1 MRLRQAPA
9 LARQAGGH
17 QGGATQNE
25 ADGAA
30 VYPNGGEALREAV
43 DELEVGHNGVL
54 LRGRVGLEEERG
66 GSVDDV
72 QRHAVGKL
80 DLLERGLLRDDVV
93 DVRGQERVGGQQ
105 RLAQVALDRGFE
117 LLFGR
122 GGDAVQREELADV
135 GEVV

>member
-1 MRLRQAPA
+1 M
-9 LARQAGGH
+9 
-17 QGGATQNE
+17 
-25 ADGAA
+25 
-30 VYPNGGEALREAV
+30 
-43 DELEVGHNGVL
+43 GHNGVL